1 MKIQQ
6 IFFKALSL
14 LPPVL
19 SIAACWEVSRLEG
32 ANAAAVAVSV
42 GPALVGFSAAVG
54 LAGLTLC
61 LVARSHGSPAAALLA
76 ATVLAASPCLLF
88 LARVAY
94 MEFMRTPPT
103 Q

>member
-6 IFFKALSL
+6 IFKVLSL

-19 SIAACWEVSRLEG
+19 SIAAWWEVSRLEG

-42 GPALVGFSAAVG
+42 GPAVVGFSAAMG
-54 LAGLTLC
+54 LAGLALC
-61 LVARSHGSPAAALLA
+61 LMARSHGSPAAALLA

-88 LARVAY
+88 LARAAY
-94 MEFMRTPPT
+94 LEFK
-103 Q
+103 